1 MDIWTGGKASLN
13 LHSNDYLMTTWYDI
27 FSPFSKEIIQ
37 DEERLNRTNRII
49 AAIVILVT
57 VVILAFTFISDSVR
71 LTDGINYPFHVFL
84 VSLAKVALYLV
95 GYLAV
100 CWGIRTIAHILTPK
114 GAPVTSLK
122 ETTAVAEQIPATPK
136 QEEMALQPLGK
147 LLIFR
152 EKSIKDEII
161 EKSGA
166 FLKGYNDGK
175 AIACLFEALQ
185 ERHFIDTDNQTEF
198 FNAVKTTF
206 PDAIKINLRAFQ
218 MAYSTLSEDLFEG
231 KAQITVDKMRG
242 VLDELLD
249 QIPKE

>member
-1 MDIWTGGKASLN
+1 MQN
-13 LHSNDYLMTTWYDI
+13 
-27 FSPFSKEIIQ
+27 
-37 DEERLNRTNRII
+37 NRII
-49 AAIVILVT
+49 VAIVILVT
-57 VVILAFTFISDSVR
+57 VVILAFTFISDSAR

-122 ETTAVAEQIPATPK
+122 ETTAAAEQIPATPK

-147 LLIFR
+147 LL
-152 EKSIKDEII
+152 II